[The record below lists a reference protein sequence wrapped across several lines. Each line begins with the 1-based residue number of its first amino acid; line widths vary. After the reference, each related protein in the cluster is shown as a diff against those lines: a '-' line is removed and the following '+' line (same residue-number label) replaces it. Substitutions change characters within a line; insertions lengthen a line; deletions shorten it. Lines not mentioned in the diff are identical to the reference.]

1 MVSRELLVRGIS
13 DELLRLRTERR
24 IGQEVL
30 SILSGVCRQEISRI
44 ECRARFPWLDTVGV
58 LAEALGTDAPGFAA
72 LCCRRIRE
80 LQEMLPAFRHS
91 RELWPRPYG

>member
-1 MVSRELLVRGIS
+1 MVRGIS
-13 DELLRLRTERR
+13 DVLRRLRAEGRL
-24 IGQEVL
+24 GQEVL

-58 LAEALGTDAPGFAA
+58 LAEALGADAAGFVA

-80 LQEMLPAFRHS
+80 LQEMLPALRHS
-91 RELWPRPYG
+91 QELWPRPYG